1 MWSSGCPH
9 IDCVDDS
16 VHVTVPIT
24 CDMLFL
30 APTKEPRFDKHVIVV
45 TMIDKFGFATLLL
58 ECVLENPQDCQ

>member
-1 MWSSGCPH
+1 
-9 IDCVDDS
+9 
-16 VHVTVPIT
+16 VPIT